1 MFDRFRGRAASLALA
16 SALLASGTT
25 ALAATAAAAPGG
37 NILLGPNTAC
47 AWGFQAGPDKV
58 NIAYPDTGATY
69 WGSNMAVPRGGYI
82 EIGGQFPHARYLSM
96 ATYSRTS
103 ASVDGLNDQAI
114 VPDAGSVNPFLD
126 GADRTAGNRSYTVR
140 LVDGRAPETDRPA
153 NTLYTTSS
161 DGARSTAPNGA
172 LFLIRVYL
180 PDTGADLAGGVPL
193 PTVTL
198 VEADGRRSTVPAC
211 EPAGYAAPA
220 TDPGTG
226 AALIDTPAVGLFG
239 TNPPAWSKFTN
250 LPTAIAGLLF
260 GNEITGDTV
269 LPRVQEVTERLGAA
283 GGFFDN
289 PDNKYIATT
298 MDTGLGEVLVL
309 RGKAPTAPHTLAGTA
324 RMGAGQVRY
333 WSVCSNN
340 PWSTAVYQCVYD
352 EQIPVDAQGFYTI
365 AVSTGPHRPANAR
378 TECGIAWLPAG
389 TLPQAVLMVRNMMP
403 APGFTES
410 IQNLTRGSEAAG
422 MGPYYPGGEYYR
434 TVADFEAT
442 GCQGN

>member
-1 MFDRFRGRAASLALA
+1 MLDGFRGRAARLALA
-16 SALLASGTT
+16 STVLAGATT
-25 ALAATAAAAPGG
+25 ILAGAGTAAPAG
-37 NILLGPNTAC
+37 NILLGPNTSC
-47 AWGFQAGPDKV
+47 AWGFQAGPDRV

-69 WGSNMAVPRGGYI
+69 WGSNMPVPQGGYI
-82 EIGGQFPHARYLSM
+82 EISGQFPHARYLSM

-103 ASVDGLNDQAI
+103 TSVDGLNDQAI
-114 VPDAGSVNPFLD
+114 VPDAGSANPFLP
-126 GADRTAGNRSYTVR
+126 GADRTAESRSYTVR
-140 LVDGRAPETDRPA
+140 LVDGRAPETGRPA

-161 DGARSTAPNGA
+161 DGARSTAENGA

-193 PTVTL
+193 PAVTL
-198 VEADGRRSTVPAC
+198 VAADGRRTPAPAC
-211 EPAGYAAPA
+211 APAGYPQPP

-226 AALIDTPAVGLFG
+226 ASLFDTPAVGLFG
-239 TNPPAWSKFTN
+239 TNPPSWSKFTN

-309 RGKAPTAPHTLAGTA
+309 RGKAPTAPRTLDGTA

-340 PWSTAVYQCVYD
+340 PWSTAVYQCLYD
-352 EQIPVDAQGFYTI
+352 EQIPVDAHGFYTI
-365 AVSTGPHRPANAR
+365 AVSTGPRRPANAR
-378 TECGIAWLPAG
+378 LECGIAWLPAG
-389 TLPQAVLMVRNMMP
+389 ALPQSVLMVRNMIP
-403 APGFTES
+403 DPDFAEA

-442 GCQGN
+442 GCGGN